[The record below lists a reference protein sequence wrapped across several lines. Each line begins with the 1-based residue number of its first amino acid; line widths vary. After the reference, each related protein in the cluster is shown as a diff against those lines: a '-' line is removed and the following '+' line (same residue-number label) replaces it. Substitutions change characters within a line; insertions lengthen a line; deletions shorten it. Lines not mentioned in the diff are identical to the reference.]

1 MRLRRGLVYAAIHTT
16 ISVGLIY
23 WQEQPFWE
31 YIPVVPSAT
40 KAISR
45 ETLGGLDVDDVE
57 DKTPLT
63 PCEAANISERPTSSQ
78 EKIVA
83 IDNLPIALITGWH
96 LPCSPPSRLDERIQA
111 RYGFTQKAER
121 VTGWLLCS
129 MALVLWFIVGGYP
142 MIRRRFRRWYT
153 EPGLFMTVCT
163 LASLLVLGIG
173 WSISRIPP
181 HMDAHMGEYV
191 ADAAEVVIQL
201 AALPMVFAA
210 AGWAWW
216 VGLIFWTRW
225 KAARRWFD
233 RRTLVED

>member
-1 MRLRRGLVYAAIHTT
+1 MRLRRGLTYATIHLGVA
-16 ISVGLIY
+16 VGLVY

-31 YIPVVPSAT
+31 YIPVVPTAP
-40 KAISR
+40 KAISH
-45 ETLGGLDVDDVE
+45 ETPQVLDGEVVE
-57 DKTPLT
+57 DRTPLT
-63 PCEAANISERPTSSQ
+63 PCEVANTSERPTSSQ

-96 LPCSPPSRLDERIQA
+96 LPCSVPSRLDEQIQA

-121 VTGWLLCS
+121 VAGWLLCS
-129 MALVLWFIVGGYP
+129 MALVLWFIVGGFP

-163 LASLLVLGIG
+163 LVSLLVLGIG

-181 HMDAHMGEYV
+181 HIDAHMGEYV
-191 ADAAEVVIQL
+191 TDLADVVIQV

-210 AGWAWW
+210 AGWVWW

-233 RRTLVED
+233 RRTLVEH